1 MRQAEATSRSKAVR
15 LGHPSYVWRAGQE
28 RRVRLV
34 ERYVVLKGAY
44 ILDVGCGL
52 GLYIDRFRAY
62 SEHVYGVDIDPDK
75 VRQVRKRWPQV
86 DESSAED
93 LPYPNGF
100 FDVVFS
106 NEVLEHVQDDRAGVA
121 EACRVLKPGGH
132 LVIYT
137 PNRWYPFETHGFY
150 WRGQYHYGNIPLVN
164 YLPDRWRNRLCPHVR
179 AYTRRE
185 LRSLLRGCEGQTVVH
200 RGIFA
205 GYDNIVEKHPLL
217 GRLLQR
223 ASYALEETPLQWL
236 GLSHLLIFQK
246 AGYPRG
252 N

>member
-1 MRQAEATSRSKAVR
+1 MSQAEATSHSKAIR

-28 RRVRLV
+28 RRVRLI
-34 ERYVVLKGAY
+34 ERYVTLERAY

-75 VRQVRKRWPQV
+75 VRQVRERWPQV
-86 DESSAED
+86 AEGSAER
-93 LPYPNGF
+93 LPYPDRF
-100 FDVVFS
+100 FDIVLS
-106 NEVLEHVQDDRAGVA
+106 NEVLEHVQDDRAAVA

-185 LRSLLRGCEGQTVVH
+185 LDALLSDCLGQTVVH

-205 GYDNIVEKHPLL
+205 GYDNIVARYPRL
-217 GRLLQR
+217 GRLLQKV
-223 ASYALEETPLQWL
+223 SYALEETPLQWL
-236 GLSHLLIFQK
+236 GLSHLVILRT
-246 AGYPRG
+246 ADRPLGD
-252 N
+252 

>member
-1 MRQAEATSRSKAVR
+1 MSQAEATSQSKAIA

-34 ERYVVLKGAY
+34 ERYVALEGVA

-52 GLYIDRFRAY
+52 GLYTDRFRAR

-86 DESSAED
+86 AEGSAED

-106 NEVLEHVQDDRAGVA
+106 NEVLEHVQDDRAAVE

-132 LVIYT
+132 LVIFT

-164 YLPDRWRNRLCPHVR
+164 YLPNRWRDRLCPHVR

-185 LRSLLRGCEGQTVVH
+185 LRALLDACEGRTIVH
-200 RGIFA
+200 RGVFA
-205 GYDNIVEKHPLL
+205 GYDNIVARHPRL
-217 GRLLQR
+217 GRLLQK
-223 ASYALEETPLQWL
+223 ASYALERTPLQWL
-236 GLSHLLIFQK
+236 GLSHLLVFQK
-246 AGYPRG
+246 AGCPLG